1 MATRVIPS
9 TCTLAFHHVEETS
22 AGRVIAVMNDGT
34 IMAFDTAADVTALI
48 EGLGPVKARLEVLEA
63 TAGSVVAA

>member
-1 MATRVIPS
+1 MSARVIPA
-9 TCTLAFHHVEETS
+9 TCTLTIHHVEETS
-22 AGRVIAVMNDGT
+22 AGRVYAVMNDGT
-34 IMAFDTAADVTALI
+34 MLCFDTAADVTALI

>member
-1 MATRVIPS
+1 VATRVIPS

-34 IMAFDTAADVTALI
+34 ILAFDTAADVAALI